1 MGVCSSRKSEFALLL
16 PLVLVILSRDWVAPA
31 HIGEGHLLHSVQQLN
46 NSLFTLTIL
55 PGTMSYIHRNQVL
68 PAVRASAVKLT
79 HKINHLECQLYLD

>member
-1 MGVCSSRKSEFALLL
+1 MGVCSSRESEFALLL
-16 PLVLVILSRDWVAPA
+16 PSVILSRDWVAPA
-31 HIGEGHLLHSVQQLN
+31 HIGEGHLLHSVQQFN

-55 PGTMSYIHRNQVL
+55 PGTTSYIHRNQVL